1 MRVDDITTGGGH
13 ADTTR
18 AVVSE
23 RWRLFG
29 LLSVLYFAQG
39 LPSGLIAKALPPLL
53 REQGVSLSI
62 IGFTSALALPW
73 ALKFAW
79 APFVDRYG
87 SRKRWLL
94 ALNCTTFLLMLVVAS
109 RDFTAW
115 VEIMPLLLAL
125 LFMMNLVSATQD
137 IATDGYAVSHLQ
149 AEWRGLGNSIQVVG
163 YKVGMVV
170 GSGALLWL
178 SARYGWRWSYGGL
191 ASLMLLVI
199 VPVALMRDSRAG
211 PRHGATHVRWHGVR
225 GYGRLFGEFIARPR
239 MGWWLLTVALY
250 KFGDSL
256 GSRMTGPLLTD
267 SGFSLPLIGVIT
279 GSAAATAGI
288 LGAFV
293 GGATLVRVGHAQALL
308 AFGVLQALGLAGYL
322 LIAGGLHGVYVLAG
336 IVYFE
341 QFADGLSTVALFT
354 LMMDRCRAHSPGTD
368 YSLQASLQV
377 LVTGIAALC
386 GGVFTERFGYAA
398 VFSTAAAMTLLA
410 LVPANLSLRN
420 EYGRSATDG

>member
-1 MRVDDITTGGGH
+1 MRLDDITTDERH
-13 ADTTR
+13 DETTR
-18 AVVSE
+18 AVKAE

-53 REQGVSLSI
+53 RQHGVSLSI

-87 SRKRWLL
+87 TRKRWLL
-94 ALNCTTFLLMLVVAS
+94 ALNGTTFVLMLVIAS
-109 RDFTAW
+109 RDFAAW
-115 VEIMPLLLAL
+115 VAIMPLLLAV
-125 LFMMNLVSATQD
+125 LFLMNVVSATQD
-137 IATDGYAVSHLQ
+137 IATDGYAVIHLRT
-149 AEWRGLGNSIQVVG
+149 EWRGLGNSIQVVG

-178 SARYGWRWSYGGL
+178 TARYGWRPSYAGL
-191 ASLMLLVI
+191 ACLMLLVL
-199 VPVALMRDSRAG
+199 VPVALMRDSPAG
-211 PRHGATHVRWHGVR
+211 PRHAATHAQWHGVR
-225 GYGRLFGEFIARPR
+225 GYVHLLGEFIARPR

-267 SGFSLPLIGVIT
+267 SGFSLSQIGVIT
-279 GSAAATAGI
+279 GSAAMSAGI
-288 LGAFV
+288 LGAFA
-293 GGATLVRVGHAQALL
+293 GGAMLVRVGHAQALL
-308 AFGVLQALGLAGYL
+308 VFGVLQALGLAGYL
-322 LIAGGLHGVYVLAG
+322 LIAGGLHDVYLLAG

-354 LMMDRCRAHSPGTD
+354 IMMDRCRAQSPGTD

-377 LVTGIAALC
+377 GSISPQRPPRPSRSPPPMRTRPKAASA
-386 GGVFTERFGYAA
+386 RH
-398 VFSTAAAMTLLA
+398 
-410 LVPANLSLRN
+410 
-420 EYGRSATDG
+420 RSPSR